1 MKSSKTILITFTLFV
16 FVSTALSQDSTES
29 KYEMKRYFFVMLT
42 KGPNRSQDSVT
53 VQKLQEGHM
62 ANISKMAEMKKLAI
76 AGPFLDEGLWR
87 GIFILNVETAE
98 EAKQLIDNDPAV
110 KAGRLSYE
118 IHPWYGARGS
128 ILPYGR

>member
-1 MKSSKTILITFTLFV
+1 MKSSKTILITFTLFA

-128 ILPYGR
+128 TLP

>member
-110 KAGRLSYE
+110 KAGRLNYE

-128 ILPYGR
+128 TLP